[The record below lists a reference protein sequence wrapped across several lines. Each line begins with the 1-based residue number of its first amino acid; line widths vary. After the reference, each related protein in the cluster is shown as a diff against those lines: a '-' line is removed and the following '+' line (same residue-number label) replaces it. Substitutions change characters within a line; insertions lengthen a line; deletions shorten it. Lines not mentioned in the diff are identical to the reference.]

1 MHLTHDDL
9 VLHYYGESAADT
21 ARIDAHLATCGECRD
36 GFARLQRAL
45 ALVDRSA
52 EGEPAAG
59 YEATMWARIQD
70 ELEAPQPWWRRLL
83 STATARWAL
92 AASTAAVAGVA
103 FYAGWQARDLS
114 VVPAPGNAPAA
125 VASGTASP
133 EATRERILAMELG
146 DHLDR
151 AQFMLAEVANGD
163 ADDMTGSL
171 AAERQRASDLVATN
185 RLVRQS
191 AVLAG
196 DESLNGLLD
205 ELERAL
211 VDIANAPDDLT
222 ADDWRALRARL
233 DTQGLLFRLRV
244 LADERRAGQPAV
256 NPRPKGKTS

>member
-9 VLHYYGESAADT
+9 VLHYYGESAADA
-21 ARIDAHLATCGECRD
+21 ARIDAHLASCRDCGEA
-36 GFARLQRAL
+36 FARLQRTL
-45 ALVDRSA
+45 ALVDSSA

-59 YEATMWARIQD
+59 YEATMWARLQD
-70 ELEAPQPWWRRLL
+70 QLDAPLPWWRRLL
-83 STATARWAL
+83 STGTARWAV

-103 FYAGWQARDLS
+103 FYAGWQARDLA
-114 VVPAPGNAPAA
+114 VVPDSGDAPAA
-125 VASGTASP
+125 VAAGTASP
-133 EATRERILAMELG
+133 EATRERILAMEVG

-151 AQFMLAEVANGD
+151 AQFMLADVANSE

-171 AAERQRASDLVATN
+171 AAERQRASDLIATN
-185 RLVRQS
+185 RLVRQT

-196 DESLNGLLD
+196 DESLDGLLD

-244 LADERRAGQPAV
+244 LADERRPGQSPV

>member
-9 VLHYYGESAADT
+9 VLHYYGESAAEA
-21 ARIDAHLATCGECRD
+21 ARIDAHLASCGDCRQ
-36 GFARLQRAL
+36 ALYRLQRTL
-45 ALVDRSA
+45 ALVDTSA
-52 EGEPAAG
+52 EGEPAPG

-70 ELEAPQPWWRRLL
+70 QLDTPLPWWRRLL
-83 STATARWAL
+83 SAGTARWAV

-114 VVPAPGNAPAA
+114 VVPASGGSPAT

-133 EATRERILAMELG
+133 EATRERVLALEIG

-163 ADDMTGSL
+163 DDTASL

-185 RLVRQS
+185 RLVRQT
-191 AVLAG
+191 AALAG
-196 DESLNGLLD
+196 DESLDGLLD
-205 ELERAL
+205 DLERTL

-244 LADERRAGQPAV
+244 LADERRAGQSPV